1 MGCSFMLHAPRS
13 PFAHGVAIFFIALL
27 FILVHDHDSS
37 RAVQHEM
44 DAIAV
49 ELRPV
54 ESLLSLAL
62 PSSSSHLALSWSIVL
77 PLASI
82 VHRRCDDVRPSVM
95 TMPHLLSAYRS
106 IDAMIEAW
114 QAASS
119 LTLLI
124 E

>member
-1 MGCSFMLHAPRS
+1 
-13 PFAHGVAIFFIALL
+13 
-27 FILVHDHDSS
+27 
-37 RAVQHEM
+37 M

-54 ESLLSLAL
+54 VEFLLSFAL

-82 VHRRCDDVRPSVM
+82 VHRGCDDVRPSVM

-114 QAASS
+114 HSRQQQRR
-119 LTLLI
+119 LLS
-124 E
+124 